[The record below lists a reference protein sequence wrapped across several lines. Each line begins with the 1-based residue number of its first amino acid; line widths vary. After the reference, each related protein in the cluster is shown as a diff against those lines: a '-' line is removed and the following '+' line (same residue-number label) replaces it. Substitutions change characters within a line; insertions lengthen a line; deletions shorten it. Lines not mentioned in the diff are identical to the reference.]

1 MMSERKLLE
10 PTNRFKTPREEARLL
25 IKQCDKL
32 NVAVTHVQRAC
43 AEKGGKPCRLSS
55 CPSCRKRLSKSALS
69 AVTEHFG
76 ERGKLQWVTITP
88 ASGRVGLD
96 KAPDFCVKRFHEQV
110 RRKLRESLPRGTEVI
125 GGLDVSVNL
134 HENSDK
140 HLQFHYHAF
149 VWPSLGR
156 AAREKCSHGFNRD
169 RKTVSKPVVF
179 QTIDADTLKGRA
191 IYTFKWFH
199 QRRSSFDAKT
209 HEDGIVVRP
218 KAKKQSLQARER
230 VAVYEA
236 LRDYAVTDLLLL
248 TGVKRMRT
256 ADPFS
261 VKLMQSEAR
270 DE

>member
-1 MMSERKLLE
+1 MAPPQCRKHRG
-10 PTNRFKTPREEARLL
+10 PGQDARRLV
-25 IKQCDKL
+25 KQADKL
-32 NVAVTHVQRAC
+32 GVAMANAQRDC
-43 AEKGGKPCRLSS
+43 AQDGDNSCSLAS
-55 CPSCRKRLSKSALS
+55 CPRCRKRLSRSAS
-69 AVTEHFG
+69 KAVIERYG
-76 ERGKLQWVTITP
+76 EKGKLLWVTITP
-88 ASGRVGLD
+88 ATGRVELGEAAGFD
-96 KAPDFCVKRFHEQV
+96 VKRFHEQV
-110 RRKLRESLPRGTEVI
+110 RRKLREALPRGTEVI
-125 GGLDVSVNL
+125 GALNVSVNL

-149 VWPSLGR
+149 VWPPLDK
-156 AAREKCSHGFNRD
+156 AARERCSHGFNRD
-169 RKTVSKPVVF
+169 RKTISKPVVF
-179 QTIDADTLKGRA
+179 QTIEANPLKGRA

-209 HEDGIVVRP
+209 HDDGIVVRP
-218 KAKKQSLQARER
+218 KANKQSLQARER

-261 VKLMQSEAR
+261 VKLMQSESR